1 MKRVIIGAWLLMAL
15 SFCAMSQSMQRVKK
29 VVQELSSP
37 TYYGRGYTHKGD
49 SLAADYIARYLRKM
63 GINAVGDSYYQHF
76 PMDIN
81 TYVGTP
87 LLTIDGNQLR
97 NGIDWVAYPNSP
109 GVKGTYPFQWI
120 SANMLTSKQQLN
132 KLLAS
137 ELKETFVCFDSTI
150 TVNEQL
156 HYFARNLFTS
166 NRLMV
171 KGIVDCV
178 ESPKYSARRYVNDY
192 VTLRVRQEWL
202 KPSTDSIT
210 IDLENQF
217 IRNYQTQNVS
227 GFIQGQTDTCV
238 TLIAHYDHLGT
249 FGEAV
254 YAGANDNAS
263 GVAMLLELARH
274 FHQHPPHYS
283 IQLIFFSAEEAS
295 FYGSEYYV
303 ANPLYPLEKTKL
315 VINFDMVASGT
326 DWTELIHAEL
336 YPSIKRQ
343 FLALNKSGQ
352 YIKHLKPTGYDATSD
367 HYHFHDAGIPA
378 LFFWTAGGN
387 EDYHEPLDTAE
398 KLDYPVF
405 EGIYQ
410 LVVDFLE
417 QYR

>member
-137 ELKETFVCFDSTI
+137 ELKETFICFDSTI

-343 FLALNKSGQ
+343 FLELNKSGQ